1 MPSHLM
7 PWDHAS
13 QVSYEA
19 DAPTVFDPPAMR
31 GGMGLYNTQGTM
43 VDLTAVAAGRSHHR
57 IIGAISAGDSW
68 CVRLLRA
75 HGR

>member
-1 MPSHLM
+1 
-7 PWDHAS
+7 
-13 QVSYEA
+13 
-19 DAPTVFDPPAMR
+19 MR
-31 GGMGLYNTQGTM
+31 GGMGLYNTQETM